1 MTAPLPVPKWDVDTV
16 CGFLTQIG
24 LSPLTEAFKTNA
36 VNGSDLIG
44 LADADFKESLG
55 CTPLQ
60 TKKIRKELEAY
71 GIHAGGDAA
80 AAAPVAS
87 APVPEAAVAASAPP
101 APEAT
106 PKDAPAPAPTG
117 ADKAAQLQS
126 EIAQMSARAG
136 EVQRGTVSYST
147 AQQHLRRAE
156 QELGSALKSLTVT
169 QISGATETIQDMR
182 IGMRGGGVFGR
193 NRGVGRQMDRR
204 NDFGHNMID
213 TITISKANNLMKAA
227 AGEISQAKQH
237 VPQLPFIQ
245 SANVSQAMGG
255 VFFSALLAPG
265 LIGDM
270 MQNAKVNKAKAQ
282 VQEMANQ
289 VKQAL
294 DWCGNNM
301 NAANAEMAQLNGSL
315 QMKQSELAS
324 LAC

>member
-1 MTAPLPVPKWDVDTV
+1 
-16 CGFLTQIG
+16 
-24 LSPLTEAFKTNA
+24 
-36 VNGSDLIG
+36 
-44 LADADFKESLG
+44 
-55 CTPLQ
+55 
-60 TKKIRKELEAY
+60 
-71 GIHAGGDAA
+71 
-80 AAAPVAS
+80 
-87 APVPEAAVAASAPP
+87 
-101 APEAT
+101 
-106 PKDAPAPAPTG
+106 
-117 ADKAAQLQS
+117 
-126 EIAQMSARAG
+126 MSARAG

-213 TITISKANNLMKAA
+213 TVTISKANNLMKAA

-294 DWCGNNM
+294 DCTSNALSHLHVAILYFQLISLIVSLSYPSIFIPFLPGCGNNM